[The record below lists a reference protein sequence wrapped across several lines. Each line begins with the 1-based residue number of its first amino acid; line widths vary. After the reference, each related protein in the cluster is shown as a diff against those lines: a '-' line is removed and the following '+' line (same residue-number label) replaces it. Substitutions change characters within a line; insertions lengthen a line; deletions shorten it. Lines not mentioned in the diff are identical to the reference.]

1 MSEGYAKPLPHPT
14 ADTQPY
20 WDGLNAR
27 KLLLQCCGDCGKVR
41 HYPRPVCDAC
51 WSMDVNWV
59 AASGAGTVHSWTVTH
74 HAFHPGFKAEL
85 PYALVTVDLAEGVRV
100 LARLRG
106 LEAGE
111 LRVGL
116 PVRIG
121 FERVTEGVTLP
132 VVEAG

>member
-1 MSEGYAKPLPHPT
+1 MSAGYAKPLPHPT

-20 WDGLNAR
+20 WDGLNEGTLR
-27 KLLLQCCGDCGKVR
+27 LQACGACGKVR

-51 WSMDVNWV
+51 WSMAVTWV
-59 AASGAGTVHSWTVTH
+59 EASGAGTVHSWTVTH

-100 LARLRG
+100 NARLRG
-106 LEAGE
+106 MEAGE

-116 PVRIG
+116 PVRVG
-121 FERVTEGVTLP
+121 FERVVEGVTLP
-132 VVEAG
+132 VVVGG

>member
-1 MSEGYAKPLPHPT
+1 MSEAYTKPLPHPT

-20 WDGLNAR
+20 WDGLNEG
-27 KLLLQCCGDCGKVR
+27 KLLLQTCGDCGKVR
-41 HYPRPVCDAC
+41 HYPQPVCDAC
-51 WSMDVNWV
+51 WSMAATWV
-59 AASGAGTVHSWTVTH
+59 EASGSGTVHSWTVTH

-100 LARLRG
+100 NARLRG
-106 LEAGE
+106 LEPGE

-121 FERVTEGVTLP
+121 FEEVTPGVTLP
-132 VVEAG
+132 VVTR